1 MSTLVNFSIDLNK
14 VPKTAVTSKNGK
26 AYLNLTMS
34 VNDETKF
41 GNNTSISIRQTKEQR
56 TAKEKKEY
64 IGNGQVVWTDGNVVL
79 AEQEDDNRETKQLLV
94 QSQELDSDFLDF

>member
-1 MSTLVNFSIDLNK
+1 MSALVNFSIDLNK

-41 GNNTSISIRQTKEQR
+41 GNNTGVFIRQTKEQR
-56 TAKEKKEY
+56 DAKDKKEY
-64 IGNGQVVWTDGNVVL
+64 IGNGQVVWTSGDVVV
-79 AEQEDDNRETKQLLV
+79 AEKE
-94 QSQELDSDFLDF
+94 ELESENSSSVADSSFLDF

>member
-1 MSTLVNFSIDLNK
+1 MSALVNFSINLNK

-41 GNNTSISIRQTKEQR
+41 GNNTGVFIRQTKEQR
-56 TAKEKKEY
+56 DAKDKKEY
-64 IGNGQVVWTDGNVVL
+64 IGNGQVVWTSGDVVV
-79 AEQEDDNRETKQLLV
+79 AEKEELESETTSSV
-94 QSQELDSDFLDF
+94 ADSSFLDF

>member
-1 MSTLVNFSIDLNK
+1 MSALVNFSINLNK

-41 GNNTSISIRQTKEQR
+41 GNNTGVFIRQTKEQR
-56 TAKEKKEY
+56 DAKDKKEY
-64 IGNGQVVWTDGNVVL
+64 IGNGQVVWTSGDVVV
-79 AEQEDDNRETKQLLV
+79 AEKE
-94 QSQELDSDFLDF
+94 ELESENSSSVADSSFLDF

>member
-1 MSTLVNFSIDLNK
+1 MSALVNFSIDLNK

-41 GNNTSISIRQTKEQR
+41 GNNTGVFIRQTKEQR
-56 TAKEKKEY
+56 DAKDKKEY
-64 IGNGQVVWTDGNVVL
+64 IGNGQVVWTSGDVVV
-79 AEQEDDNRETKQLLV
+79 AEKEQTESEATSSV
-94 QSQELDSDFLDF
+94 ADSSFLDF

>member
-34 VNDETKF
+34 VNDETRF

-79 AEQEDDNRETKQLLV
+79 AEQDENRELV
-94 QSQELDSDFLDF
+94 QSQESDSDFLDF

>member
-1 MSTLVNFSIDLNK
+1 MSALVNFSINLNK

-41 GNNTSISIRQTKEQR
+41 GNNTGVFIRQTKEQR
-56 TAKEKKEY
+56 DAKDKKEY
-64 IGNGQVVWTDGNVVL
+64 IGNGQVVWTSGDVVV
-79 AEQEDDNRETKQLLV
+79 AEKEETESETTSSV
-94 QSQELDSDFLDF
+94 ADSSFLDF